1 MSPDEKHP
9 HVDSPS
15 DDDLAALVGN
25 KSETVREVYLAAH
38 RLVLETL
45 PDVAYSTDRVDG
57 VTGYGVRQY
66 GYGGWGLAALAA
78 HAKWASLMFTRG
90 ADLDDPDGLLEGTGK
105 KMRHVKLRSL
115 EQFDARRGALR
126 RLIEAA
132 TKVDEG

>member
-1 MSPDEKHP
+1 MSPDDKHP
-9 HVDSPS
+9 HVERPS
-15 DDDLAALVGN
+15 DEALAALLGS

-45 PDVAYSTDRVDG
+45 PDVAYSTDLVDG

-78 HAKWASLMFTRG
+78 HAKWASLMFMRG

-115 EQFDARRGALR
+115 EEFDARRDALR

-132 TKVDEG
+132 AGVDEG